1 MADSDGLVLGRLV
14 EVLDKLWHVVVVGRR
29 GRGSGGRLECILAA
43 EVGLGQRVGQRL
55 EVEHAVTAKLLDD
68 RRQHVRQF

>member
-14 EVLDKLWHVVVVGRR
+14 EVLDKLWHVVVV
-29 GRGSGGRLECILAA
+29 LAA